1 MIDATLKIFSCFKKY
16 FVADEKYL
24 QVRKDCNYSNLERV
38 KAEAVWSDEQQRWR
52 VPELVVQKTKLPPAG
67 EDSSIDHLLFSYC
80 LLFSYL
86 LNYYSY
92 EEVMML
98 LLSWK
103 GISAFEC
110 FHSRVHSP
118 VQSVFEEDTL
128 FFALVVVVDIQFE
141 IPSSATDC
149 TVPSI

>member
-1 MIDATLKIFSCFKKY
+1 M
-16 FVADEKYL
+16 

-67 EDSSIDHLLFSYC
+67 EDRSIFLVDILTFSQTI
-80 LLFSYL
+80 
-86 LNYYSY
+86 
-92 EEVMML
+92 VQMIL

-118 VQSVFEEDTL
+118 VQFVFEEDTL

-141 IPSSATDC
+141 IPSSDTAC
-149 TVPSI
+149 TVPSFWLGKVQGQGR

>member
-1 MIDATLKIFSCFKKY
+1 M
-16 FVADEKYL
+16 

-67 EDSSIDHLLFSYC
+67 EDC
-80 LLFSYL
+80 LLFSYI

-118 VQSVFEEDTL
+118 VQFVFDEDTL
-128 FFALVVVVDIQFE
+128 FSALVVVVDIQFE
-141 IPSSATDC
+141 IPSSHTDC
-149 TVPSI
+149 TVPSFWLGMVQEQGR

>member
-1 MIDATLKIFSCFKKY
+1 MKNICRFARTATTATWSAWRRRRCGATSSRGGGCQSSWCRRPSCHP
-16 FVADEKYL
+16 
-24 QVRKDCNYSNLERV
+24 QVRTGASFFLLSSV
-38 KAEAVWSDEQQRWR
+38 F
-52 VPELVVQKTKLPPAG
+52 LP
-67 EDSSIDHLLFSYC
+67 SY
-80 LLFSYL
+80 
-86 LNYYSY
+86 YYSY

-141 IPSSATDC
+141 IPSTHWHWLHC
-149 TVPSI
+149 TMEMYGDKLEFLIKALWIAHFR